1 MDTWAS
7 SNRIAIYQW
16 RIQMSCKALQEDV
29 FLAGLE
35 IPGFFPTLRFNKAV
49 QKASLISMKISS
61 RGILSAD

>member
-1 MDTWAS
+1 
-7 SNRIAIYQW
+7 
-16 RIQMSCKALQEDV
+16 MSCKALQEDV